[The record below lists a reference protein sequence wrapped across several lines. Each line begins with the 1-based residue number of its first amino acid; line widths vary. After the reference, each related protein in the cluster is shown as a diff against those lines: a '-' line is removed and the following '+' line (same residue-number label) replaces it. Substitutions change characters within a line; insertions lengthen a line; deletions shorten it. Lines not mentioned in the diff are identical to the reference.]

1 MAITRRNFLK
11 SGLAASACAATL
23 RGALPR
29 EAPALTRRN
38 EGRAVK
44 QPNILY
50 IIVEDIGPHLSC
62 YGEPLVRTP
71 NIDRL
76 AAEGVRFAQVFATS
90 PVCSASRS
98 SLMTGAYQTFTGTH
112 HHRTWP
118 WRKQPLPPPIAHVC
132 DWFRAA
138 GYFTCNL
145 RPAKVEAK
153 GIRALVNGA
162 EGAGKLDLNFAVS
175 TPRVGDPFDGRDW
188 NQRAPGQP
196 FLAHITLMESHPMA
210 GWAIARKQPP
220 YPLVDPDKVQLP
232 PYYPNHPVA
241 RDEYANY
248 LDAIQLTDSY
258 VGAVLA
264 RLEREGLADDTVVAL
279 SSDHGPLSRGKQFL
293 YDHGL
298 RIPLIVRFPDRRD
311 AGRVDHSL
319 VSGVDFV
326 PTLLGLAGYRLPVEA
341 THGRDIFADPAVECV
356 FAARDRMD
364 ESIDRMRAVRTARYK
379 YIRNYLP
386 AVPYMQSNSYKE
398 RTSPTWNLIK
408 ELKRRGQL
416 TSDASLFAAETK
428 PIEELYD
435 LEADPHEVKNLAA
448 DPAHVATLRE
458 LRSKLDDQVA
468 RYDRA
473 WNFEDPL
480 DIHRGRWG
488 RLPEEPPSNAGL
500 RSEG

>member
-1 MAITRRNFLK
+1 MAITRRDFLK
-11 SGLAASACAATL
+11 SGLAASACAASL

-29 EAPALTRRN
+29 ESPVLTRKN
-38 EGRAVK
+38 DGAAVK
-44 QPNILY
+44 HPNILY
-50 IIVEDIGPHLSC
+50 IIIEDIGPHLGC
-62 YGEPLVRTP
+62 YGEPLVHTP
-71 NIDRL
+71 HIDRL
-76 AAEGVRFAQVFATS
+76 AVEGVRFTQAFATS

-98 SLMTGAYQTFTGTH
+98 SLMTGAHQTFTGSH

-132 DWFRAA
+132 DWFRMA
-138 GYFTCNL
+138 GYYTCNL

-162 EGAGKLDLNFAVS
+162 EGAGKLDLNFTVS
-175 TPRVGDPFDGRDW
+175 TPRAGDPFDGRDW

-196 FLAHITLMESHPMA
+196 FFAHITLMESHPMA
-210 GWAIARKQPP
+210 GWEIARKQPP
-220 YPLVDPDKVQLP
+220 YPLVDPDQVQLP
-232 PYYPNHPVA
+232 PYYPNHPIA

-264 RLEREGLADDTVVAL
+264 RLEREGLADDTVVVL

-311 AGRVDHSL
+311 AGRVDQSL

-326 PTLLGLAGYRLPVEA
+326 PTLLGLAGYRLPTEA
-341 THGRDIFADPAVECV
+341 THGRDIFSEPAVDCV

-386 AVPYMQSNSYKE
+386 AVPYMQANFYKE

-408 ELKRRGQL
+408 ELKRLGQL
-416 TSDASLFAAETK
+416 TPEASLFAADTK

-448 DPAHVATLRE
+448 DPVHIATLRE
-458 LRSKLDDQVA
+458 LRSKLDGQIA

-488 RLPEEPPSNAGL
+488 RLPEEPPSSAGA